1 MAPLS
6 TATATP
12 LPADTYAPC
21 FEVAL
26 DGSEIAG
33 RMRECVLD
41 IQVVRELDRTGTFSL
56 ELSNWDE
63 LNRLLRFD
71 DPKHFAP
78 GQLVEIRLGYTS
90 PGRPPVVAKGQV
102 TTVQPDFPSSGP
114 PTLQIT
120 GQDRTT
126 RMKERKPR
134 PEDVTTF
141 ENLADWQIAQKIAE
155 RHQLELVAEKEGVVH
170 PRVTQD
176 NQDDITFLLKR
187 AKRID
192 RECYVAPCPRTGVEK
207 LYFVSPAD
215 GRAGSTA
222 RQPHTFDLWYAVPAG
237 GTRSRGAK
245 EGPPPAPA
253 GRPEPNLIS
262 FRPTLTLSGQV
273 AKVTVR
279 GWDPRR
285 KQAIVGVATQADLRA
300 ERDAG
305 RSGPA
310 AAAQE
315 MGDREEVIVDRPVS
329 SEQEARA
336 LAVSVLRG
344 RSYEFVTCA
353 GQLAGLPDL
362 VPSDS
367 LRIGGVGG
375 RFGGTYYTT
384 KVTHSLNSSGFL
396 TSFEAR
402 RTSEGR

>member
-1 MAPLS
+1 MALLRN
-6 TATATP
+6 TTATP

-33 RMRECVLD
+33 QMRGCVLD
-41 IQVVRELDRTGTFSL
+41 IQVVRELDKTGTFSL
-56 ELSNWDE
+56 ALSNWDE
-63 LNRLLRFD
+63 LNLRLRFD

-78 GQLVEIRLGYTS
+78 GQLVEVRLGYTS
-90 PGRPPVVAKGQV
+90 QPRPPVVAKGQV
-102 TTVQPDFPSSGP
+102 TTIQPDFPSSGP
-114 PTLQIT
+114 PTLQVSC
-120 GQDRTT
+120 QDRTAQ
-126 RMKERKPR
+126 MKARKPR
-134 PEDVTTF
+134 ADEVKKYLG
-141 ENLADWQIAQKIAE
+141 LADWQIAQKVAE
-155 RHQLELVAEKEGVVH
+155 RHGLELVAEKEGVVH
-170 PRVTQD
+170 PLVMQK
-176 NQDDITFLLKR
+176 NQDDVAFLLER
-187 AKRID
+187 AKGVD
-192 RECYVAPCPRTGVEK
+192 RECYVAPDPKSGVEQ

-222 RQPHTFDLWYAVPAG
+222 RRPRTFDLWYAVLA
-237 GTRSRGAK
+237 RGARS
-245 EGPPPAPA
+245 
-253 GRPEPNLIS
+253 GRPELGEASTTSPAPSLIS

-279 GWDPRR
+279 GWDPRT
-285 KQAIVGVATQADLRA
+285 KKAIVGSATQADLQA
-300 ERDAG
+300 EHDAG

-315 MGDREEVIVDRPVS
+315 MGEREEVIVDRPVS

-344 RSYEFVTCA
+344 KSYEFVTCA

-384 KVTHSLNSSGFL
+384 KVTHSFNSSGFF

>member
-1 MAPLS
+1 MTPPANAL
-6 TATATP
+6 ATP
-12 LPADTYAPC
+12 LPADSYAPC

-26 DGSEIAG
+26 DGSEIAAQ
-33 RMRECVLD
+33 MRDCVLD
-41 IQVVRELDRTGTFSL
+41 IQVVRELDKTGTFSL
-56 ELSNWDE
+56 ALSNWDE
-63 LNRLLRFD
+63 LSRRLRFD

-90 PGRPPVVAKGQV
+90 LGRPLVVAKGQV
-102 TTVQPDFPSSGP
+102 TTVQSDFPSSGP

-134 PEDVTTF
+134 PDDVKKF
-141 ENLADWQIAQKIAE
+141 LNLADWQIAQKIAE

-170 PRVTQD
+170 PLVTQD
-176 NQDDITFLLKR
+176 NLDDVSFLLKR
-187 AKRID
+187 AKGID

-237 GTRSRGAK
+237 GARSDRAAQ
-245 EGPPPAPA
+245 GPAA
-253 GRPEPNLIS
+253 TGSPEPNLIS
-262 FRPTLTLSGQV
+262 FRPTVTLSGQV

-279 GWDPRR
+279 GWDPRT
-285 KQAIVGVATQADLRA
+285 KKAIVGIATQADLRA

-315 MGDREEVIVDRPVS
+315 MGDREEVIVDRPVG

-344 RSYEFVTCA
+344 KSYEFVTCA
-353 GQLAGLPDL
+353 GQLAGVPDL

-367 LRIGGVGG
+367 LRIGGVGS

-384 KVTHSLNSSGFL
+384 KVTHSFNSSGFL

>member
-1 MAPLS
+1 MAPPPNAL
-6 TATATP
+6 ATP
-12 LPADTYAPC
+12 LPADSYAPC

-26 DGSEIAG
+26 DGSEIAAQ
-33 RMRECVLD
+33 MRDCVLD
-41 IQVVRELDRTGTFSL
+41 IQVVRELDKTGTFSL
-56 ELSNWDE
+56 ALSNWDE
-63 LNRLLRFD
+63 LSRQLRFD

-90 PGRPPVVAKGQV
+90 LGQPLVVAKGQV
-102 TTVQPDFPSSGP
+102 TTVQSDFPSSGP

-134 PEDVTTF
+134 PDDVKKF
-141 ENLADWQIAQKIAE
+141 LNLADWQIAQKIAE

-170 PRVTQD
+170 PVVTQD
-176 NQDDITFLLKR
+176 NLDDVSFLLKR
-187 AKRID
+187 AKGID

-237 GTRSRGAK
+237 GARSDRADQG
-245 EGPPPAPA
+245 PAPN
-253 GRPEPNLIS
+253 GSPEPNLIS
-262 FRPTLTLSGQV
+262 FRPTVTLSGQV

-279 GWDPRR
+279 GWDPRT
-285 KQAIVGVATQADLRA
+285 KKAIVGIATQADLRA

-315 MGDREEVIVDRPVS
+315 MGDREEVIVDRPVA

-344 RSYEFVTCA
+344 KSYEFVTCA
-353 GQLAGLPDL
+353 GQLAGVPDL

-367 LRIGGVGG
+367 LRIGGVGS

-384 KVTHSLNSSGFL
+384 KVTHSFNSSGFL

>member
-1 MAPLS
+1 MAPPSNAL
-6 TATATP
+6 ATP
-12 LPADTYAPC
+12 LPTDTYAPC

-26 DGSEIAG
+26 NGSEIAVQ
-33 RMRECVLD
+33 MRDCVLD
-41 IQVVRELDRTGTFSL
+41 IQVVRELDKTGTFSL
-56 ELSNWDE
+56 ALSNWDE
-63 LNRLLRFD
+63 LTRRLRFD

-90 PGRPPVVAKGQV
+90 LGRPPVVAKGQV
-102 TTVQPDFPSSGP
+102 TTVQSDFPSSGP

-134 PEDVTTF
+134 PDDMKKF
-141 ENLADWQIAQKIAE
+141 LNLADWQIAQKIAE

-170 PRVTQD
+170 PLVTQD
-176 NQDDITFLLKR
+176 NLDDVSFLLKR
-187 AKRID
+187 AKGID

-222 RQPHTFDLWYAVPAG
+222 RQPHTFDLWYAVPADG
-237 GTRSRGAK
+237 ARSERAEQG
-245 EGPPPAPA
+245 PAPA
-253 GRPEPNLIS
+253 GSCEPNLIS
-262 FRPTLTLSGQV
+262 FRPTVTLSGQV

-279 GWDPRR
+279 GWDPRT
-285 KQAIVGVATQADLRA
+285 KKAIVGIATQADLRA

-315 MGDREEVIVDRPVS
+315 MGDREEVIVDRPVG

-344 RSYEFVTCA
+344 KSYEFVTCA

-367 LRIGGVGG
+367 LRIGGVGS

-384 KVTHSLNSSGFL
+384 KVTHSFNSSGFL